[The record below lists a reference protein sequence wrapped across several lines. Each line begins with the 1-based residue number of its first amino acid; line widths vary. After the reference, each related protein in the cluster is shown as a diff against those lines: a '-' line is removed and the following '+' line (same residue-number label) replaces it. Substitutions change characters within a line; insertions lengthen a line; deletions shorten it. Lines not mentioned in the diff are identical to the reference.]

1 MTQEKD
7 VLMFHDEKA
16 VARITLWANIIA
28 YTILVFSL
36 ISFINQAYTILAN
49 WSQVVTSLPTGLF
62 ERISIFVTQVFMDPL
77 VGVFYF
83 LVLRGVSEA
92 LNLGLDLFYDKAEEM
107 EPAKAEGRS

>member
-92 LNLGLDLFYDKAEEM
+92 LNLGLDLYYDKVEEA
-107 EPAKAEGRS
+107 EPAKTGGRS

>member
-1 MTQEKD
+1 MSQEKD
-7 VLMFHDEKA
+7 VLMFHDENA
-16 VARITLWANIIA
+16 IARITLWANIIA

-36 ISFINQAYTILAN
+36 IGFINQAYTILTN
-49 WSQVVTSLPTGLF
+49 WSRLVTSLPTGLI
-62 ERISIFVTQVFMDPL
+62 ERISIFVTEVFMDPL

-107 EPAKAEGRS
+107 GPTKDEGRS